1 MLHSCLSENRD
12 FANNLRQ
19 EEQEVCHIA
28 GNVFKKAGKKPG
40 PV

>member
-1 MLHSCLSENRD
+1 MRHSCLLENKD
-12 FANNLRQ
+12 SANNLRQ

-28 GNVFKKAGKKPG
+28 GNVFKKAGKEPG